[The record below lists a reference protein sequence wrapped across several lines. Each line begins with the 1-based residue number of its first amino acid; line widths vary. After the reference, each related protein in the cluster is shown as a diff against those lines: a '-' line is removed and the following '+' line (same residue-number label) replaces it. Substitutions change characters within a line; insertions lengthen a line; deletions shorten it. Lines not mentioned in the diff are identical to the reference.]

1 MKIKVGF
8 GYDVHALAPE
18 ETLVLGGVVIPHSM
32 GTVAH
37 SDGDVLIH
45 ALCDALLGA
54 AALRDIGFHFPDTDP
69 KFKGVDSSTLLKEVA
84 SLLDSKGFVI
94 GNVDATIAA
103 QQPKINPFIPQM
115 QSHLAQVLGVDLDD
129 VSLKAS
135 TTERLGFEGREEG
148 ISVYAVALIEK
159 K

>member
-8 GYDVHALAPE
+8 GYDVHALAE
-18 ETLVLGGVVIPHSM
+18 GESLVLGGVVIPHWK
-32 GTVAH
+32 GTIAH

-69 KFKGVDSSTLLKEVA
+69 QFKGADSTLLLKKVVG
-84 SLLDSKGFVI
+84 LLVDKGFAI

-103 QQPKINPFIPQM
+103 QQPKINPYIPQM
-115 QSHLAQVLGVDLDD
+115 QVKLASILNVEIND

-148 ISVYAVALIEK
+148 IAVYAVALLEK
-159 K
+159 I